1 MGRTL
6 HSSQSKAL
14 CMEPRPDLGNHPRKK
29 ARDLMP
35 LRHRSAPKE
44 ELQGRLF
51 LADIGGPVRGVQLPC
66 VRQAHEEAELRGV
79 LGRSLPP
86 EGSSSTL
93 AWGSALGFRVGA
105 APLLPASNPGG
116 HAMLSSDAIGRG
128 PAPMEAGCFAPP
140 GGWRPCPGS
149 SLVAQQQQVRIHV
162 GPIHFGLTVCFW

>member
-1 MGRTL
+1 
-6 HSSQSKAL
+6 
-14 CMEPRPDLGNHPRKK
+14 MEPRPDLGNHPRKK

-93 AWGSALGFRVGA
+93 VWGSALGFRVGYL
-105 APLLPASNPGG
+105 PLLGLDLWRCSPFARTSCLPTRACSVESG
-116 HAMLSSDAIGRG
+116 
-128 PAPMEAGCFAPP
+128 AGKRWPKRQC
-140 GGWRPCPGS
+140 PCPARARIGCA
-149 SLVAQQQQVRIHV
+149 LVPVRRLPHHKCLRIDTKTETQNHQHGQQ
-162 GPIHFGLTVCFW
+162 